1 MATQDMERRTDTPST
16 HAEKT
21 YTWPTVTP
29 RVDIIETPD
38 AYVLKAEMPG
48 ADPAS
53 INAHYDK
60 GVLTLHADRTLPT
73 TQGDCLY
80 QEFQPCS
87 FERVFTVS
95 DVVDAGKI
103 AAQYTLGVLTLTLP
117 KAEAAKPRRIT
128 ITAS

>member
-1 MATQDMERRTDTPST
+1 MDRRTDTPPAQ
-16 HAEKT
+16 AEKT

-29 RVDIIETPD
+29 RVDIVETPD
-38 AYVLKAEMPG
+38 AYVLTADMPG

-60 GVLTLHADRTLPT
+60 GVLTLRADRTLPT

-80 QEFQPCS
+80 QEFRPCS

-103 AAQYTLGVLTLTLP
+103 AARYAQGVLTLTLP
-117 KAEAAKPRRIT
+117 KAEAAKPKRIT
-128 ITAS
+128 IAAA